1 MNQKDFLFT
10 FVHGVNIRIDHIHGF
25 LAAAQNNGTTI

>member
-10 FVHGVNIRIDHIHGF
+10 FGHGVNIHIDHIHGF
-25 LAAAQNNGTTI
+25 FAAAKNNGTTI